1 MSSVQEMEIHGQKII
16 IPILIGLLRCDIAF
30 VAQSESPSDDLIR
43 VGSRWH
49 TLVSKMAS
57 LIDNYE
63 QQYAVLTADITA
75 KIGRIRIQSG
85 GKKSSKRD

>member
-1 MSSVQEMEIHGQKII
+1 MTFLS
-16 IPILIGLLRCDIAF
+16 ILSKARNLLRCDIAF
-30 VAQSESPSDDLIR
+30 ISQAVKIAIWVASVVDDTSL
-43 VGSRWH
+43 SM
-49 TLVSKMAS
+49 MAS

-85 GKKSSKRD
+85 GKKSSKHN